1 MRRRWPAATLVLV
14 FYVFSAVLL
23 WTGNPMKKLVVN
35 IHAELE
41 VPDDWELARHPS
53 GISVLKI
60 GDTFVDFDLTP
71 LATTSDDPDAE
82 WSDENVDIVGKVLD
96 TVTGLD
102 ADLEFISRH

>member
-1 MRRRWPAATLVLV
+1 
-14 FYVFSAVLL
+14 
-23 WTGNPMKKLVVN
+23 MKKLVVN

-41 VPDDWELARHPS
+41 VPDDWEIARHPS

-82 WSDENVDIVGKVLD
+82 WSDADVEVVGEVLD
-96 TVTGLD
+96 AVTGLD
-102 ADLEFISRH
+102 VDLDLISRH